1 MCEIGFKINIVSFF
15 FLVLCF
21 IVKLECGF
29 VVLDN
34 DVVEDVCFVL
44 VVDGV
49 YDGIVVGGYVLFVL
63 KDVVGW
69 IVVVVFVGIVEDDF
83 FDVKDMFVV
92 VVFSVGV
99 VIVK

>member
-1 MCEIGFKINIVSFF
+1 M
-15 FLVLCF
+15 
-21 IVKLECGF
+21 
-29 VVLDN
+29 
-34 DVVEDVCFVL
+34 
-44 VVDGV
+44 VDGV
-49 YDGIVVGGYVLFVL
+49 YNGVVVGGYFLFVL

-69 IVVVVFVGIVEDDF
+69 IVVIVFVGIVEDF

>member
-1 MCEIGFKINIVSFF
+1 M
-15 FLVLCF
+15 
-21 IVKLECGF
+21 
-29 VVLDN
+29 
-34 DVVEDVCFVL
+34 
-44 VVDGV
+44 VDGV
-49 YDGIVVGGYVLFVL
+49 YDGVVVGGYVLFVK

>member
-1 MCEIGFKINIVSFF
+1 MVI
-15 FLVLCF
+15 
-21 IVKLECGF
+21 LEWSF

-34 DVVEDVCFVL
+34 VVVEDVCFVL

-49 YDGIVVGGYVLFVL
+49 YNGVVVGVQVLFVK
-63 KDVVGW
+63 KDVVVW
-69 IVVVVFVGIVEDDF
+69 IVVVVFVDVVEDDF

-92 VVFSVGV
+92 IVFSVGV